1 MCKVARLWS
10 SQTTSSNTST
20 FSVLTN
26 LFLWFFSC
34 FWSSIPT
41 LGDCSPNGSQNN
53 LQDLSLLPFPQY
65 CWPYWTWPTHR
76 PYPLNLPNLPDLPTS
91 PSYQTQLN
99 IFFSIPFKLK
109 KQIIIP
115 RCVKNTNI
123 EVKCYKCKIYLHT
136 NGVIMVGRERTRGCT
151 IMYFFWF
158 KKIWNKNKYQNT
170 F

>member
-53 LQDLSLLPFPQY
+53 LQDLSLSHNLFETKPYKTDNISQFWYKIGHCNWDRAVSQFLKYGNICTVQLLFIVIY
-65 CWPYWTWPTHR
+65 CTHR
-76 PYPLNLPNLPDLPTS
+76 VAKCLRHGRY
-91 PSYQTQLN
+91 
-99 IFFSIPFKLK
+99 I
-109 KQIIIP
+109 
-115 RCVKNTNI
+115 CVKI
-123 EVKCYKCKIYLHT
+123 S
-136 NGVIMVGRERTRGCT
+136 TRPRSLDRSAR
-151 IMYFFWF
+151 WF
-158 KKIWNKNKYQNT
+158 R
-170 F
+170 